1 MSRVERGQTGVARRG
16 FSLIEVLLAV
26 LVLGIGLLG
35 LAAVFP
41 VVISQ
46 QRDSFDAVSGGTAD
60 VAVRSYLESEG
71 LTPAW
76 ASILNDPGFARNNQN
91 PLNPSTNQPEDSV
104 EAWVETSTL
113 DWDPDWRW
121 AGVSLR
127 TDEQLLEQGDL
138 YLNTGRALR
147 WNPSVGWTQ
156 LAPATAF
163 DDARVVAVPVASR
176 VFPSPFSG
184 AQPQFVWDVVPR
196 RTAQNELQL
205 AVFIRRIDT
214 GIVPPQGYTISD
226 VLTGADPSPNFD
238 QDSVRLPVGIDGN
251 GRPTGAGA
259 PVGGATGRNAVT
271 YSIPVKANAELLEDS
286 ADPNGTPDGVW
297 DRVRLTVA
305 AADGVEAG
313 QRAELIRRAGRV
325 GQYLVDNLGIVR
337 QVVEAEPFDRASGG
351 SIVVRVDQA
360 YVESQRRAGVSAGF
374 NPLSIMTVE
383 ERASVLYSVV
393 FTPQI
398 PAVKPRVITVD

>member
-1 MSRVERGQTGVARRG
+1 VRRVVRGHPGGFGRG
-16 FSLIEVLLAV
+16 FSLVEVLLAV

-46 QRDSFDAVSGGTAD
+46 QRESFDAVSGGTAD

-71 LTPAW
+71 LAPAW
-76 ASILNDPGFARNNQN
+76 SSILNDPGFGRRNQN
-91 PLNPSTNQPEDSV
+91 PVNPSTGQPEDSV
-104 EAWVETSTL
+104 EAWVENASL

-121 AGVSLR
+121 QGVSLR

-138 YLNTGRALR
+138 YLNTGPALE
-147 WNPSVGWTQ
+147 WNPSVGWVR

-196 RTAQNELQL
+196 RTVRNELQL

-214 GIVPPQGYTISD
+214 GIVPPQGFTISD
-226 VLTGADPSPNFD
+226 VLTGADTGGNFD
-238 QDSVRLPVGIDGN
+238 QRSVRLPVGIDGS

-259 PVGGATGRNAVT
+259 AVGGAGGAT
-271 YSIPVKANAELLEDS
+271 YSLPVKANAELLEDS
-286 ADPNGTPDGVW
+286 ADPSGTPDGIW

-305 AADGVEAG
+305 QADGVEAG

-337 QVVEAEPFDRASGG
+337 QVVEAEPFDRANGG
-351 SIVVRVDQA
+351 TIVVRVDQP
-360 YVESQRRAGVSAGF
+360 YVASQRRGGVSAGF
-374 NPLSIMTVE
+374 DPVTIPTVE

-393 FTPQI
+393 FTPQV